1 MKEIIKS
8 NQENQLLIKQNFREK
23 IIEFEKKI
31 IDNPESIT
39 DEAFEKKNPTKST
52 FAGGCYIREIF
63 MPAGQY
69 LTTKIHKK
77 EHPFFVLSGKLS
89 IISEDGPI
97 EIEAPY
103 QGITQPGTKRVLYTH
118 EDTVFITVHATDKT
132 TVEEVTKEVIAEDFN
147 DPDIALK

>member
-1 MKEIIKS
+1 MKEIIKL
-8 NQENQLLIKQNFREK
+8 NQEEQLAVKQDFREK
-23 IIEFEKKI
+23 IMDFENKI

-39 DEAFEKKNPTKST
+39 GDAFEEKNPTKST

-77 EHPFFVLSGKLS
+77 EHPFFVLSGKIS
-89 IISEDGPI
+89 VISEDGPI

-103 QGITQPGTKRVLYTH
+103 QGITKSGTKRVLYTH
-118 EDTVFITVHATDKT
+118 EDTVFVTVHATDKT

-147 DPDIALK
+147 DPAISLQ